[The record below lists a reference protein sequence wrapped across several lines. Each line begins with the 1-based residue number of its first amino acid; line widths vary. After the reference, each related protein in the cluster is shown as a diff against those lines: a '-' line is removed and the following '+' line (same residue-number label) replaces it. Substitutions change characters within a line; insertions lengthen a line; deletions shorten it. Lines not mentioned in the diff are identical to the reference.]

1 MSVFMLSVHQDAM
14 QNKLTSILP
23 RDEKYR
29 QMFFGSMKSA
39 TPALFSYCVDKN
51 RPKIGSSNVNC
62 YIGVTEKNLMIVA
75 LSSLD
80 VLKTSGAF
88 RIPLENIHIVTRGNV
103 FQCMVDLR
111 IGKEHVRL
119 SVPYS
124 VFGSDLKKQKISIQ
138 AFCTE
143 HGTADSSQ
151 SGE

>member
-1 MSVFMLSVHQDAM
+1 MSVFVLSVHQDAM
-14 QNKLTSILP
+14 QNKLISLLP
-23 RDEKYR
+23 KDEKYR

-62 YIGVTEKNLMIVA
+62 YIGVTEKHLMIVA

-80 VLKTSGAF
+80 VLKTSGGF
-88 RIPLENIHIVTRGNV
+88 RIPLKDIHIVTRGNI
-103 FQCMVDLR
+103 FQCMVDLGM
-111 IGKEHVRL
+111 GKEHIRL

-124 VFGSDLKKQKISIQ
+124 VLGSDLKKQKASIQ
-138 AFCTE
+138 AFCAE
-143 HGTADSSQ
+143 HETADSGQ